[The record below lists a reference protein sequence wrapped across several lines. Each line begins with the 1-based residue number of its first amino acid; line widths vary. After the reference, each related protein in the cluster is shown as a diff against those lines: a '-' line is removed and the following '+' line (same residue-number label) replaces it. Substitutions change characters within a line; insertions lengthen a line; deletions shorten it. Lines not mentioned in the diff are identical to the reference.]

1 MEQNRNQPNVKAIQ
15 DGDSQEFSKL
25 VETYKNLVF
34 TVAIRM
40 LKNTEEAEEVA
51 QDTFI
56 KVFKSIKNFKGD
68 SKFSTWIY
76 RITYNT
82 CLDKLKKTKKA
93 QMISSLDTITNM
105 EVVDLNT
112 VLDDIEREERSK
124 LLKKCM
130 EMLSPSD
137 CALLSFFYFEE
148 KNLNELS
155 KILNLTENTVK
166 VRLFRARGRLAS
178 IVKEKLNPEIIQ
190 NYG

>member
-155 KILNLTENTVK
+155 KILNLTENTIK

>member
-1 MEQNRNQPNVKAIQ
+1 MEQNHNQPNVQLILN
-15 DGDSQEFSKL
+15 GDSQEFSKL
-25 VETYKNLVF
+25 VDDYKNLVF
-34 TVAIRM
+34 TVALRM
-40 LKNTEEAEEVA
+40 LKNSEEAEEVS

-76 RITYNT
+76 RIAYNS
-82 CLDKLKKTKKA
+82 CLDRLKKMKRS
-93 QMISSLDTITNM
+93 QNTNSFEEVPAM

-112 VLDDIEREERSK
+112 VLDDIDREERSR

-130 EMLSPSD
+130 ELLAPKD
-137 CALLSFFYFEE
+137 CALITLFYFEE

-155 KILNLTENTVK
+155 KILNLSENTVK
-166 VRLFRARGRLAS
+166 VRLFRARARLAN
-178 IVKEKLNPEIIQ
+178 IVKDRLNPEIIR

>member
-1 MEQNRNQPNVKAIQ
+1 MEQNLNQPNVQLILS
-15 DGDSQEFSKL
+15 GDSQEFSKL
-25 VETYKNLVF
+25 VDDYKNLVF
-34 TVAIRM
+34 TVALRM

-68 SKFSTWIY
+68 AKFSTWIY
-76 RITYNT
+76 RIAYNT
-82 CLDKLKKTKKA
+82 CLDRLKKIKKA
-93 QMISSLDTITNM
+93 QKMNSFEEISGL
-105 EVVDLNT
+105 EVSDLNT

-130 EMLSPSD
+130 ELLSPTDS
-137 CALLSFFYFEE
+137 ALLSFFYFEE

-155 KILNLTENTVK
+155 KILNLTENTIK

-178 IVKEKLNPEIIQ
+178 VVKERLNPELIR